1 MVQPPNSPSATIS
14 NDIRD
19 TILQWNF
26 HLLFTYYAI
35 SNNVWRYR
43 NSTDDIQCNDRKN
56 KDKRTNNGITNTS
69 PVVPMF
75 FREQQIIVQFIE
87 SKFDDKYNDRR
98 FLYLNHR

>member
-1 MVQPPNSPSATIS
+1 MTGI
-14 NDIRD
+14 
-19 TILQWNF
+19 
-26 HLLFTYYAI
+26 
-35 SNNVWRYR
+35 NNVWRYR
-43 NSTDDIQCNDRKN
+43 NSTDERQCNDGKN

-98 FLYLNHR
+98 FLYLNYR

>member
-1 MVQPPNSPSATIS
+1 MTGI
-14 NDIRD
+14 
-19 TILQWNF
+19 
-26 HLLFTYYAI
+26 
-35 SNNVWRYR
+35 NNVWRYR
-43 NSTDDIQCNDRKN
+43 NSTDDRQCNDRKN

-98 FLYLNHR
+98 FLYLNYR